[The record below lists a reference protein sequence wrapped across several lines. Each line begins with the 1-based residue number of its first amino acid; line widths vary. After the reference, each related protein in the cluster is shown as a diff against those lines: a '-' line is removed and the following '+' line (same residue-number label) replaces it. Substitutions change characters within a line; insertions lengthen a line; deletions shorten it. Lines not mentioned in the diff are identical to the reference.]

1 MSGKRES
8 TVYLLVSGMTSS
20 SIKLD
25 LMFLR
30 PFWCSKK
37 AFCNRFWQEKDLTE
51 NLEAIWTISFK
62 IRVKIEIQE
71 CLSLSRQVCF
81 RCKFCVS
88 EVHFNLAFYHQKLSR
103 MFLWIHVTLM
113 QNHNKLGTSP
123 PMDQLR
129 LVSALYID
137 PELNLQ
143 PNLVGFFP
151 FLRPKKCFAK
161 HM

>member
-1 MSGKRES
+1 MSVLERCPSYRESNEGSKERQGPTLGVCFREVSIKRES

-37 AFCNRFWQEKDLTE
+37 AFCNRFWQEKDLRE

-81 RCKFCVS
+81 CCKFCV
-88 EVHFNLAFYHQKLSR
+88 
-103 MFLWIHVTLM
+103 
-113 QNHNKLGTSP
+113 
-123 PMDQLR
+123 
-129 LVSALYID
+129 
-137 PELNLQ
+137 
-143 PNLVGFFP
+143 
-151 FLRPKKCFAK
+151 
-161 HM
+161 

>member
-1 MSGKRES
+1 MSVLERCPSYRESNKGSKERQGPTLGVCFREVSVKREL

-20 SIKLD
+20 STKLY
-25 LMFLR
+25 LLFLR

-37 AFCNRFWQEKDLTE
+37 PFCNRFWQEKDLTE
-51 NLEAIWTISFK
+51 NLEAIWTISFE

-103 MFLWIHVTLM
+103 TFL
-113 QNHNKLGTSP
+113 
-123 PMDQLR
+123 
-129 LVSALYID
+129 
-137 PELNLQ
+137 
-143 PNLVGFFP
+143 
-151 FLRPKKCFAK
+151 
-161 HM
+161 